1 VYHFAMVRIAE
12 SFLWTD
18 LITGEASDRGK
29 AHEVA
34 GLLLT

>member
-1 VYHFAMVRIAE
+1 MVRIAE

-18 LITGEASDRGK
+18 LITGEGPELAK

-34 GLLLT
+34 RVLLT